1 MLRDELE
8 DKSIYL
14 LREAFSKFERLP
26 MLSSMGRD
34 STVLLWLAR
43 EAFFGHE
50 PLAPAHVDI
59 TRETM
64 ERCFRRRDGYA

>member
-14 LREAFSKFERLP
+14 LRDAFSKFERRA
-26 MLSSMGRD
+26 MLWSRGKD
-34 STVLLWLAR
+34 SNVLLWLAR

-50 PLAPAHVDI
+50 PLALVHAD
-59 TRETM
+59 TSYNTK
-64 ERCFRRRDGYA
+64 ERCFSRRDGYM

>member
-8 DKSIYL
+8 DKSIYI

-26 MLSSMGRD
+26 MLCSMGRD

-50 PLAPAHVDI
+50 SLAPAHVDI
-59 TRETM
+59 TCETM
-64 ERCFRRRDGYA
+64 ERRFRRRNGYM